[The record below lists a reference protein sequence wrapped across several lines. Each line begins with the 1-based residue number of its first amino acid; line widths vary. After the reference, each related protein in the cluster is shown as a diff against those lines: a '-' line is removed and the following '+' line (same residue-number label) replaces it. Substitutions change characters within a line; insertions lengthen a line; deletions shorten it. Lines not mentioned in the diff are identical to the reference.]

1 MRLKAKGKVRG
12 FPVLGLVMPY
22 FCWGKE
28 GGREGGIR

>member
-22 FCWGKE
+22 FCWERRE
-28 GGREGGIR
+28 GGREG